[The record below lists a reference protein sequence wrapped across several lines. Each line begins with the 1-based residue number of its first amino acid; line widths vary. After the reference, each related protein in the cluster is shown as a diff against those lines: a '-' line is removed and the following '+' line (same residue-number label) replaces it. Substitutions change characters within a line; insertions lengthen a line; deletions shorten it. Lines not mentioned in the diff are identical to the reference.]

1 MTSKQSIPDE
11 NTTELGKRP
20 RAQSRLFSLDAL
32 RGLIIIFMAIDH
44 ASYFIGKVHRGEF
57 WGSALPQYANALSF
71 LTRWITHPCAPG
83 FFFLMGA
90 GMILFDVSRRKAGW
104 TENRIIRF
112 FVTRGI
118 LLIFLQLLVENPA
131 WMLGTIGTKLQ
142 TMEPPGGG
150 GEVMLHF
157 GVLYGLGANMIVFA
171 FLMRVR
177 TMGIVLLSIGSIL
190 FTQWFTPS
198 ASEAGVLY
206 SPLLRILFI
215 PGQTGLWQSF
225 YPLVPWL
232 GITGFGILFGK
243 LLHKKGE
250 KAFRYILLA
259 GVGFLVLFLLI
270 RWTGGFGNFH
280 PSENGWIGFLN
291 VTKYPPSLAFICLT
305 LGINFGL
312 LFLFFKI
319 EPALRHTGQP
329 LLVFGRSP
337 LFFYIA
343 HIYLY
348 AIVGL
353 AFPNGTSYQV
363 MYLFWFI
370 GLMILFPLCLWYG
383 KFKMKKPIESVWK
396 LF

>member
-1 MTSKQSIPDE
+1 
-11 NTTELGKRP
+11 
-20 RAQSRLFSLDAL
+20 
-32 RGLIIIFMAIDH
+32 
-44 ASYFIGKVHRGEF
+44 
-57 WGSALPQYANALSF
+57 
-71 LTRWITHPCAPG
+71 
-83 FFFLMGA
+83 
-90 GMILFDVSRRKAGW
+90 MILFDVSRRKAGW